1 MVNLKGQSIFE
12 YTVLIIAVVAG
23 LLCMQIYLKRGLQ
36 GRLRLGADTLSE
48 TQYSPGQS
56 TANMRTLITLNV
68 EETSSGGLSNVHT
81 DEYRMRTADKESIN
95 RQ

>member
-1 MVNLKGQSIFE
+1 MGNFKGQSIFE
-12 YTVLIIAVVAG
+12 YTVLIIAVAAG

-56 TANMRTLITLNV
+56 TANMRTLISLNV
-68 EETSSGGLSNVHT
+68 SETSNDGLSHVHSN
-81 DEYRMRTADKESIN
+81 EYRTRTADRESIN